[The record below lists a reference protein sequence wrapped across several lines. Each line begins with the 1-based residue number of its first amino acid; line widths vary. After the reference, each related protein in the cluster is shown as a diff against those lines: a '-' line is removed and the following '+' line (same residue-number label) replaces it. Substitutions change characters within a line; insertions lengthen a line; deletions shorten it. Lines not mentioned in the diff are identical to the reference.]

1 MPRRREVKMMTI
13 EEMKLLSER
22 LYAEALRY
30 STISQIYHDL
40 TDACSIIDHYVKLA
54 ESNDAEKPM

>member
-1 MPRRREVKMMTI
+1 MLTI
-13 EEMKLLSER
+13 EEMKELSER

-40 TDACSIIDHYVKLA
+40 MGACSVIDHYVKLA
-54 ESNDAEKPM
+54 EIDDAEKPM